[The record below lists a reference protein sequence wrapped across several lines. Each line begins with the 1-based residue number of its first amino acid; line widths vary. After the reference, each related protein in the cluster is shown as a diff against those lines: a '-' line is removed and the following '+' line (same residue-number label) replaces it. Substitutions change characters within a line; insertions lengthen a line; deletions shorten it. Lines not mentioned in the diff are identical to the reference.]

1 MKNKLLILTL
11 FLSLCSSSFV
21 APAALR
27 RLVRPRNIKLAVAAL
42 GAAGTAVGISKFH
55 DAKVAPIARKLSL
68 GLAKKVKQFA
78 YSAPVLSF
86 AQNFYISSVLCD
98 QDLFEGHWLPDEKYQ
113 LLEFLSSCRK
123 QERINKEALEEEHGT
138 KKAPLFAQELAEE
151 ARVKLRIPKKLIVR
165 VGNLPGAAG
174 WTCIGGDIFVSENF
188 DSRCFTDLRHIIFHE
203 ASHQYQ
209 YNRKFF
215 QQFNRL
221 RLGLLGFNGL
231 CPSIWDYYD
240 KFPSIYSGC
249 ESEADY
255 LAYNMLD
262 CWMCSMQKWS
272 TSMSDSDRIYSSL
285 LTRAPYI
292 MYLWRD
298 DIHKIATE
306 QKKQS
311 RLCFLHNKIA
321 GVGFNE
327 RFTYDHRR
335 NAFFLASS
343 SVPIVVGC
351 ILDNGYMA
359 LIPLFCIT
367 IPAIFNSAWHLYKT
381 SDLFKRSNHKFY
393 SLEDGCFRDFKA
405 FGTIKKFEE
414 EVGKIENPFSVKKDI
429 PELDCSLSRMRE
441 LEEEARLVKNSFLF
455 RS

>member
-1 MKNKLLILTL
+1 MKNKLLIFTL

-42 GAAGTAVGISKFH
+42 GAAGTAVGISKLH
-55 DAKVAPIARKLSL
+55 DEKITPVVGRLSS
-68 GLAKKVKQFA
+68 GLAKKVKSFA

-86 AQNFYISSVLCD
+86 AKNFYVSSVLCD
-98 QDLFEGHWLPDEKYQ
+98 QDLFEGYWLPDEKDK
-113 LLEFLSSCRK
+113 LLDFISSWRK
-123 QERINKEALEEEHGT
+123 EERINKEALEEEHGT

-367 IPAIFNSAWHLYKT
+367 IPAIINSAWNFYKEI
-381 SDLFKRSNHKFY
+381 RSFNDFH
-393 SLEDGCFRDFKA
+393 SLEDDCFRDFKA

-414 EVGKIENPFSVKKDI
+414 EAGKRENPFSVKKDI
-429 PELDCSLSRMRE
+429 PEFDTSFARME
-441 LEEEARLVKNSFLF
+441 KLEEEARLVKNSFLF